1 MGKVALKLINC
12 AQFQVE
18 EGEFWRADDEDAHS
32 LHYAVSIPDSF
43 SPALAYYFIQRYS
56 GKGEV
61 VFDPFAGRGTIPLES
76 ALLERRTI
84 GSDINPVCTKVCR
97 AKLEPVDLVEVA
109 LFLQGVNFSRPVALD
124 GYSECFEPFFD
135 ADTYREIVNLKTAI
149 QHRGDAVSR
158 FVEMVAMS
166 LLHGHTAGY
175 FSAYSLPQ
183 VSVSPDH
190 QRNMN
195 DRRGKL
201 PEYRAIAPRILRKV
215 GLMMRDGDRQR
226 IRDFAGSS
234 SIFQADA
241 RSLNGIQSDSVDLV
255 VTSPPRIG
263 CRDGVSDQWLRSWF
277 CGVTPRDQR
286 AAKDLSFNG
295 GDIASWVDF
304 MNSSLFEIAR
314 VVRSGGR
321 AILELCEQQVSGSNI
336 QLDEILKD
344 AISTNLPSFWETE
357 SLIINRPVIPQ
368 LASRS
373 RVATLSGRESRV
385 LVLRRK

>member
-1 MGKVALKLINC
+1 MAKVALKLINC
-12 AQFQVE
+12 NQFQVE

-43 SPALAYYFIQRYS
+43 SPALAHYFIQRYS
-56 GKGEV
+56 GKNDL
-61 VFDPFAGRGTIPLES
+61 VFDPFSGRGTVPLEA
-76 ALLERRTI
+76 ALSERRCI
-84 GSDINPVCTKVCR
+84 GTDINPVCTRLSR

-109 LFLQGVNFSRPVALD
+109 LFLQGVNFTRPVTLD

-149 QHRGDAVSR
+149 QHRGDPVSR

-175 FSAYSLPQ
+175 LSAYSLPQ

-201 PEYRAIAPRILRKV
+201 PEYRAVAPRILRKV

-241 RSLNGIQSDSVDLV
+241 RNLNGIQSSSVDLV
-255 VTSPPRIG
+255 ITAPPRIG

-277 CGVTPRDQR
+277 CGLSPRDQR
-286 AAKDLSFNG
+286 AAKDLSFSG
-295 GDIASWVDF
+295 GDVASWIDF
-304 MNSSLFEIAR
+304 MNSALFEIAR
-314 VVRSGGR
+314 VLKSGGR
-321 AILELCEQQVSGSNI
+321 AILELCEQQIDGVTV

-344 AISTNLPSFWETE
+344 AIATSLTSFWETE
-357 SLIINRPVIPQ
+357 SIIVNRPAVPQ
-368 LASRS
+368 LVSRS
-373 RVATLSGRESRV
+373 RAATASGRESRV